1 MSNQQFKVIFGLD
14 ANAQNISNAAWDGNI
29 ISVAKGGTGTATGSI
44 TGTGAL
50 NFTAGGANS
59 SILLSPTGTGTV
71 NVGGFKVTNMATP
84 VSGTDA
90 TTKDYVDNL
99 VQGLIVKNA
108 VKVATTTNI
117 TLSGTQTIDG
127 YSVQVNDRVLVKNQ
141 TAPAENGI
149 YSAQSSTW
157 TRTTDA
163 DTWDELISAYV
174 FVQLGSTQAD
184 TGWVCTIDSGGTL
197 GVTAVTW
204 AQFSGAGVGKT
215 VIIQELIH
223 NIAKQHGGYSIFAGV
238 GERTREGNDLYLEMT
253 ESKVIDKTALVFG
266 QMNEPPGARAR
277 VALTALTMAEYFR
290 DEEGRDVLLF
300 VDNIFRFTQAGSE
313 VSALLGRMP
322 SAVGYQPTL
331 ATEMGGLQERIA
343 STDKGSITSVQA
355 VYVPADD
362 LTDPAPANTFSHLDA
377 TTVLSRQIA
386 ELGIYPAVDPLDSSS
401 RILDPLIIGTE
412 HYNTAMRVKK
422 VLQTYKDLQ
431 DIINILGMDEL
442 SDEDKQTVYRA
453 RKIQKFFSQPFFVAE
468 QFTGF
473 QGRYVKIED
482 TISGFKAILDGHVD
496 HIPEGYFSYKGTID
510 EVQEAFNKANA

>member
-204 AQFSGAGVGKT
+204 AQFSGAGTFTAGQGLLLASNAFSIDLVGTSGKIVVTTADTQTLVNKT
-215 VIIQELIH
+215 LQSAIVDTSISATAGAGSIINTSVISNSFTSSSAGQILDTTATATYRSISYIIQVVNSGLDYYQQSQVNVIWKSGT
-223 NIAKQHGGYSIFAGV
+223 AY
-238 GERTREGNDLYLEMT
+238 MT
-253 ESKVIDKTALVFG
+253 EYANL
-266 QMNEPPGARAR
+266 
-277 VALTALTMAEYFR
+277 LT
-290 DEEGRDVLLF
+290 D
-300 VDNIFRFTQAGSE
+300 S
-313 VSALLGRMP
+313 S
-322 SAVGYQPTL
+322 L
-331 ATEMGGLQERIA
+331 ATYSVDISGGNVRLLVTPTGA
-343 STDKGSITSVQA
+343 SGGNPS
-355 VYVPADD
+355 
-362 LTDPAPANTFSHLDA
+362 TF
-377 TTVLSRQIA
+377 
-386 ELGIYPAVDPLDSSS
+386 
-401 RILDPLIIGTE
+401 
-412 HYNTAMRVKK
+412 K
-422 VLQTYKDLQ
+422 VLKST
-431 DIINILGMDEL
+431 
-442 SDEDKQTVYRA
+442 
-453 RKIQKFFSQPFFVAE
+453 
-468 QFTGF
+468 FT
-473 QGRYVKIED
+473 
-482 TISGFKAILDGHVD
+482 L
-496 HIPEGYFSYKGTID
+496 
-510 EVQEAFNKANA
+510 